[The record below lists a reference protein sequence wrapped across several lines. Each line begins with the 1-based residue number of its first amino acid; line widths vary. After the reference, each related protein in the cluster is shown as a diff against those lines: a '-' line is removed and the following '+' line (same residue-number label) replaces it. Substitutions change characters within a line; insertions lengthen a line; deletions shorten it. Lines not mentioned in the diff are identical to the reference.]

1 MFGIG
6 LPELILIMALA
17 LIVLGPDQLPKVAK
31 QLARFVVDLKKA
43 SEEFKQQ
50 LDLEEFKEIK
60 ELKDLKNPLSWDL
73 GPGAHREGHVS
84 EGAAGPGGKDET
96 TRGNPGGLG
105 PEWREASGP
114 AASDKGR
121 GTPEK
126 RDNAADLE
134 EWEKDVVS
142 PAGTSEKEKDGP
154 EEPRKTSDQAE
165 EMPK

>member
-60 ELKDLKNPLSWDL
+60 ELKNLKNPLSWDL
-73 GPGAHREGHVS
+73 GPGSQKGGHAS
-84 EGAAGPGGKDET
+84 DGEQGGA

-114 AASDKGR
+114 AATGKGKEV
-121 GTPEK
+121 PEK
-126 RDNAADLE
+126 RDDRADLE
-134 EWEKDVVS
+134 EWERDVVS
-142 PAGTSEKEKDGP
+142 SAEILGKEKEGP
-154 EEPRKTSDQAE
+154 EEPGKANDQAGSIS
-165 EMPK
+165 K